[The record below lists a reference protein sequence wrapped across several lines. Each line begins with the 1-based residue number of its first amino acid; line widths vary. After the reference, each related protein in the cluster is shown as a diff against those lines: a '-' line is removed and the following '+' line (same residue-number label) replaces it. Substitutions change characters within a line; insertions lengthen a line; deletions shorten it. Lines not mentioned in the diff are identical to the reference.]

1 MITSVSLQY
10 AQALFELARDNQQI
24 DEYANYLKVSKQLLI
39 DDKKNNQA
47 LNHPSVSIQDRKEII
62 EYTFQSYVTSTFLN
76 FLKVLVDNQRLN
88 ELGDILDAYQ
98 HLRDVQNKV
107 CHATAYVRYPLEE
120 KEQQKII
127 QKLEQQFEKKVILS
141 IIIDESIMGGIKIV
155 VDGKIV
161 DATIQTEMLDLKNQ
175 LKKGW

>member
-10 AQALFELARDNQQI
+10 AQALFELTSGEHQV
-24 DEYANYLKVSKQLLI
+24 DEYVNYLKVSKQLLI
-39 DDKKNNQA
+39 EDKKTNQT
-47 LNHPSVSIQDRKEII
+47 LNHPSVSMQNRKEIL
-62 EYTFQSYVTSTFLN
+62 EQTFQQYVTPTFLN

-98 HLRDVQNKV
+98 HLRDTRNKV

-127 QKLEQQFEKKVILS
+127 QKLEQQFGKKVTLSMIL
-141 IIIDESIMGGIKIV
+141 DESIMGGIKIV

>member
-1 MITSVSLQY
+1 MVTSVSLQY
-10 AQALFELARDNQQI
+10 AQALFELAKESQQI
-24 DEYANYLKVSKQLLI
+24 DEYAKDLQVSKQLLI
-39 DDKKNNQA
+39 DDKKNNQT
-47 LNHPSVSIQDRKEII
+47 LNHPSISMQHRKEII
-62 EYTFQSYVTSTFLN
+62 EQAFQQYVTPTFLN

-88 ELGDILDAYQ
+88 ELGDIVDAYQ
-98 HLRDVQNKV
+98 HLKDTQNKV

-127 QKLEQQFEKKVILS
+127 QKLEQQFGKKVILS
-141 IIIDESIMGGIKIV
+141 TIIDGSIMGGIKIV
-155 VDGKIV
+155 IDGKIV

>member
-10 AQALFELARDNQQI
+10 AQALFELAKENQQI
-24 DEYANYLKVSKQLLI
+24 DEYASDLEVAKQLLI
-39 DDKKNNQA
+39 DDKKNNQT
-47 LNHPSVSIQDRKEII
+47 LHHPSVSIQSRKEII
-62 EYTFQSYVTSTFLN
+62 EQAFQSYVTPTFLN

-88 ELGDILDAYQ
+88 ELGDIVDAYH
-98 HLRDVQNKV
+98 HLQDEQNKV
-107 CHATAYVRYPLEE
+107 CHATAYVRYPLEQQ
-120 KEQQKII
+120 EQHKII
-127 QKLEQQFEKKVILS
+127 QKLEQQFGKKVTLS
-141 IIIDESIMGGIKIV
+141 TVIDESIIGGIKIV